1 MTVVMNAA
9 ALAVLLLMVPFIGR
23 ALVGP
28 TVFDR
33 VQALSAMGTLVPVLL
48 VLVGMIY
55 RREAMF
61 VDLALALFL
70 LNLFTTLLLARYVR
84 HKSPETSG

>member
-1 MTVVMNAA
+1 MSGIFGVATVI
-9 ALAVLLLMVPFIGR
+9 VLLLMVPFIGR

-33 VQALSAMGTLVPVLL
+33 IQALSGMGTLVPVLL
-48 VLVGMIY
+48 VLIGMLY
-55 RREAMF
+55 QREAMF
-61 VDLALALFL
+61 VDLALSLFL

-84 HKSPETSG
+84 HRSSEEQR

>member
-1 MTVVMNAA
+1 MSGVFNIA
-9 ALAVLLLMVPFIGR
+9 ALIVVLLMVPFLGR

-33 VQALSAMGTLVPVLL
+33 VQALSGLGTLVPVLL
-48 VLVGMIY
+48 VLIGMIY
-55 RREAMF
+55 QREAMF
-61 VDLALALFL
+61 VDLALSLFL

-84 HKSPETSG
+84 HKSPEEQR